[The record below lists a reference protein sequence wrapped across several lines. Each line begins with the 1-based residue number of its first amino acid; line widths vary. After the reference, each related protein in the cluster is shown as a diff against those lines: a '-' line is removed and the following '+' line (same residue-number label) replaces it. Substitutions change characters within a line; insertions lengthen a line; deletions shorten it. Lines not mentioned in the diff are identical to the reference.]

1 MPTTMVVSGALDVP
15 EGSVGVKVDT
25 VQMRVPAN
33 LGVSGLAGQASS
45 GRTIVDDRS
54 LEVRTAASILLEKQV
69 LELDASW
76 LGREL

>member
-1 MPTTMVVSGALDVP
+1 M
-15 EGSVGVKVDT
+15 GVKVDF

-33 LGVSGLAGQASS
+33 LGVSGLADQARS

-54 LEVRTAASILLEKQV
+54 LEIRAASILLEKQV
-69 LELDASW
+69 LELEASW

>member
-1 MPTTMVVSGALDVP
+1 
-15 EGSVGVKVDT
+15 VDT
-25 VQMRVPAN
+25 VQTRVPAN
-33 LGVSGLAGQASS
+33 LDVSGLAGQARS

-54 LEVRTAASILLEKQV
+54 LEIRAASILLAKQV